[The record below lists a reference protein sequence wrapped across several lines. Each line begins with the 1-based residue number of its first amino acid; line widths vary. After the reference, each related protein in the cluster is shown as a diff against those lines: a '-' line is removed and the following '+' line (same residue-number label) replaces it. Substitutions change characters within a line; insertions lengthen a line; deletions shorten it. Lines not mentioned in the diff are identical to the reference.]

1 MGTRPA
7 GVNAATTTA
16 ANGLKTFTVSN
27 SFRHE
32 GEAVPAGR
40 AALQELQRWVAANP
54 PLDHSVVNLAKRM
67 ELSPRHF
74 ARLFRR
80 EAGITPATWVEEA
93 RVNAA
98 RRLLE
103 FGHEAPKQVARH
115 CGFADADT
123 LRRAFVRHV
132 GVTPAEYRKR
142 FARLVA

>member
-1 MGTRPA
+1 MQFTR
-7 GVNAATTTA
+7 
-16 ANGLKTFTVSN
+16 K
-27 SFRHE
+27 

-54 PLDHSVVNLAKRM
+54 GLDHSVASLATRM

-74 ARLFRR
+74 ARLFRA
-80 EAGITPATWVEEA
+80 EVGVTPATWVEDA

-103 FGHEAPKQVARH
+103 FGNEAPKQVALH

-123 LRRAFVRHV
+123 LRRAFHRHF

-142 FARLVA
+142 FARITDVPGSGP